1 MKKIYQD
8 KKVASRA
15 TRRRRGEKPT
25 LYTGVGDSGTTTL
38 FHCEQGRISKSAD
51 IIEALG
57 VLDELNAYI
66 GIVKVYAKEREM
78 KIVINSKKKILYSE
92 ILNDIQQTLFVVQA
106 EIAGS
111 PMTVGKKELNKIED
125 VISYISSL
133 LPPIKSFTVSGGSV
147 LSAELD
153 YTRTLAR
160 RCERRIISVVDG
172 GGNKIGKV
180 TLAYLNR
187 LSSILFAMSRYANHV
202 LSIQEEH
209 PKYNLQ

>member
-1 MKKIYQD
+1 MKKIHET
-8 KKVASRA
+8 KKIASSA
-15 TRRRRGEKPT
+15 IHRGGGKRPT

-66 GIVKVYAKEREM
+66 GIVKVYAKEGM
-78 KIVINSKKKILYSE
+78 VSIVVNSKKKILYCD
-92 ILNDIQQTLFVVQA
+92 ILNDIQQTLFIIQA
-106 EIAGS
+106 EVAGS
-111 PMTVGKKELNKIED
+111 SMTVGKKELNKIED
-125 VISYISSL
+125 IISYISDL

-160 RCERRIISVVDG
+160 RCERRIVTVVDG
-172 GGNKIGKV
+172 GGNEIGSV

-187 LSSILFAMSRYANHV
+187 LSSILFALSRYANYA
-202 LSIQEEH
+202 LSIKEEH
-209 PKYNLQ
+209 PNYNK

>member
-1 MKKIYQD
+1 MVKKIN
-8 KKVASRA
+8 KKIIKKR
-15 TRRRRGEKPT
+15 PT

-66 GIVKVYAKEREM
+66 GIVKVYASSEQM
-78 KIVINSKKKILYSE
+78 GVIVSTKKKILYSD
-92 ILNDIQQTLFVVQA
+92 ILNDIQQTLFIIQA
-106 EIAGS
+106 EVAGS
-111 PMTVGKKELNKIED
+111 PMTVKKNDLNDIEKI
-125 VISYISSL
+125 ISYISDL

-147 LSAELD
+147 LSAQLD
-153 YTRTLAR
+153 YGRTLAR

-172 GGNKIGKV
+172 GGNEIGEV

-187 LSSILFAMSRYANHV
+187 LSSILFAMSRYANYA
-202 LSIQEEH
+202 LSIKEEH
-209 PKYNLQ
+209 PKYNK

>member
-1 MKKIYQD
+1 MEKVNRSKMKKN
-8 KKVASRA
+8 
-15 TRRRRGEKPT
+15 T

-57 VLDELNAYI
+57 VLDELNAYL
-66 GIVKVYAKEREM
+66 GLVKVYAKEDGM
-78 KIVINSKKKILYSE
+78 QIILKSKKKILFSN
-92 ILNDIQQTLFVVQA
+92 ILNDIQQTLFIIQA
-106 EIAGS
+106 EVAGS
-111 PMTVGKKELNKIED
+111 PMTIRKSDLNKIED
-125 VISYISSL
+125 IISYISSL

-160 RCERRIISVVDG
+160 RCERRIITVVDG
-172 GGNKIGKV
+172 GGSEIGKT

-187 LSSILFAMSRYANHV
+187 LSSILFAMSRYVNHT
-202 LSIQEEH
+202 LSIKEEH
-209 PKYNLQ
+209 PKYNR

>member
-1 MKKIYQD
+1 MVKNGKSKIIKK
-8 KKVASRA
+8 R
-15 TRRRRGEKPT
+15 PT

-66 GIVKVYAKEREM
+66 GIVKVYASSDQM
-78 KIVINSKKKILYSE
+78 GIVVSSKKKILYSD
-92 ILNDIQQTLFVVQA
+92 ILSDIQQTLFIIQA
-106 EIAGS
+106 ELAGS
-111 PMTVGKKELNKIED
+111 PMTVKKNDLSDIEKI
-125 VISYISSL
+125 ISYISNL

-147 LSAELD
+147 LSAQLD
-153 YTRTLAR
+153 YGRTLAR
-160 RCERRIISVVDG
+160 RCERRIITVVDG
-172 GGNKIGKV
+172 GGQNIGLV

-187 LSSILFAMSRYANHV
+187 LSSILFAMSRYANHA

-209 PKYNLQ
+209 PNYNK